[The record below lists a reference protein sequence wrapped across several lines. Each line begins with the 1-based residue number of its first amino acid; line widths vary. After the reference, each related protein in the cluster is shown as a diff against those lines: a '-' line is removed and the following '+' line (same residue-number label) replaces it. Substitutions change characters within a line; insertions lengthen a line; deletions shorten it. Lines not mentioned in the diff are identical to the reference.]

1 MASEPSQPPNKETMR
16 AWQYTDASAGL
27 ERSLQLVQTTKPF
40 PQLLNKSELL
50 IQVLSMS
57 LNPVDYKI
65 PELGLASKLVVST
78 PAAPGLDFCGKV
90 VATHA
95 ANDRYTMGQTVFGRL
110 DKLTKN
116 GTLGEFV
123 VASQNGVVPLRT
135 GVTVDDAAAVG
146 TAALTAYQSIV
157 PFVKGLENPAI
168 FINGGSGGVGT
179 WAIQIATVL
188 GAEVSVSCSGS
199 SEELVTELGAEH
211 VLDYTK
217 VDVIEGLKHAGPVF
231 DLFVDN
237 VGTPTNL
244 YKESEHFLKPNGRY
258 VQVAA
263 SVSLSSGA
271 QMMDKMLR
279 PTWMGGGKRAY
290 SIVSVKTR
298 QDDLAQLA
306 KWQAEGKIKAVIDEI
321 FEYEDAPK
329 AIEKLKTGHVK
340 GKLVIHVCTGS

>member
-1 MASEPSQPPNKETMR
+1 MASEPSKKETMR

-27 ERSLQLVQTTKPF
+27 ERSLELVQTTKPF
-40 PQLLNKSELL
+40 PQLLSKSELL

-57 LNPVDYKI
+57 LNHVDYMI

-78 PAAPGLDFCGKV
+78 PATPGFDFSGKV

-95 ANDRYTMGQTVFGRL
+95 ANDRFMIGQTVFGRL
-110 DKLTKN
+110 DKLARN

-123 VASQNGVVPLRT
+123 IASQNGVVPLPAD
-135 GVTVDDAAAVG
+135 VSVDEAAAVG

-157 PFVKGLENPAI
+157 PFVKGLESPAI

-199 SEELVTELGAEH
+199 SEELVRELGAEH

-217 VDVIEGLKHAGPVF
+217 VDLIEGLKNVGPVF

-237 VGTPTNL
+237 VGTPTSL

-263 SVSLSSGA
+263 SASLSSGA
-271 QMMDKMLR
+271 QVMDKMFR

-290 SIVSVKTR
+290 SFVSVRNR
-298 QDDLAQLA
+298 QDDLVQLA
-306 KWQAEGKIKAVIDEI
+306 RWQAEGKIKAVIDEV
-321 FEYEDAPK
+321 FEYEDVPK
-329 AIEKLKTGHVK
+329 AVEKLKTHHVK
-340 GKLVIHVCTGS
+340 GKLVIHVSRGS

>member
-1 MASEPSQPPNKETMR
+1 MR
-16 AWQYTDASAGL
+16 AWHYTDASAGL
-27 ERSLQLVQTTKPF
+27 ERSLHLVEAPKPF
-40 PQLLNKSELL
+40 PQLLSKSELL

-57 LNPVDYKI
+57 LNPSDYKI
-65 PELGLASKLVVST
+65 PELGLASKLFLGT
-78 PAAPGLDFCGKV
+78 PAAPGADFCGKV
-90 VATHA
+90 VATHG
-95 ANDRYTMGQTVFGRL
+95 ANDRFTMGQTVFGRL
-110 DKLTKN
+110 AKRTKN
-116 GTLGEFV
+116 GTLSEFV
-123 VASQNGVVPLRT
+123 VASQNGVVALRPE
-135 GVTVDDAAAVG
+135 VSVDDAAAVG

-179 WAIQIATVL
+179 WAIQIAMVL

-199 SEELVTELGAEH
+199 SEELVRELGAEH

-217 VDVIEGLKHAGPVF
+217 VDIIEGLKNVGPVF

-244 YKESEHFLKPNGRY
+244 YQESEHFLKPNGRY
-258 VQVAA
+258 VQVGAP
-263 SVSLSSGA
+263 VKLSSGA
-271 QMMDKMLR
+271 QVIDKMLR

-290 SIVSVKTR
+290 SFVAMKTK

-306 KWQAEGKIKAVIDEI
+306 SWQAEGKIKAVIDEV
-321 FEYEDAPK
+321 FEYEDVPK

-340 GKLVIHVCTGS
+340 GKLVIHVSKGP

>member
-1 MASEPSQPPNKETMR
+1 MQR
-16 AWQYTDASAGL
+16 
-27 ERSLQLVQTTKPF
+27 F
-40 PQLLNKSELL
+40 
-50 IQVLSMS
+50 
-57 LNPVDYKI
+57 
-65 PELGLASKLVVST
+65 
-78 PAAPGLDFCGKV
+78 
-90 VATHA
+90 
-95 ANDRYTMGQTVFGRL
+95 TMGQMVFGRL
-110 DKLTKN
+110 DRRMRN

-135 GVTVDDAAAVG
+135 GVSVDDAAAVG
-146 TAALTAYQSIV
+146 TAALSAYQSIV

-179 WAIQIATVL
+179 WAIQIAKVL
-188 GAEVSVSCSGS
+188 GAEVSASCSGS
-199 SEELVTELGAEH
+199 NEELVRELGADH

-217 VDVIEGLKHAGPVF
+217 VDVIEGLTKVGPVF
-231 DLFVDN
+231 DLVIDN

-263 SVSLSSGA
+263 SVSFLSGA

-279 PTWMGGGKRAY
+279 PTWMGGGKRPF
-290 SIVSVKTR
+290 SFLSFKTR

-306 KWQAEGKIKAVIDEI
+306 KWQAEGKIKAIIDEV

-340 GKLVIHVCTGS
+340 GKLVIHVARGS